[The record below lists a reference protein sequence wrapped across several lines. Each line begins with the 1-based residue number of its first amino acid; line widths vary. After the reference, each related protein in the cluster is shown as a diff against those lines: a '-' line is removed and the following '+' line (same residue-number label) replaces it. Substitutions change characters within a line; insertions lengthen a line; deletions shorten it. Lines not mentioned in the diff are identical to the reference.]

1 MANKLTAKQEAFALA
16 IASGVSQADAYRMSY
31 NHEGMQDNTVH
42 SRACELAKDSKIAAR
57 IAELRAPAIEAAQL
71 TLKSHME
78 ELDRLS
84 RLAEADGKWQ
94 AAIKAQEL
102 RGKVSG
108 LYVEKVEANVN
119 GNLTVEI
126 VRYGKEG

>member
-1 MANKLTAKQEAFALA
+1 MKLTAKQEAFAQA
-16 IASGVSQADAYRMSY
+16 IASGVSQADAYRMAY
-31 NHEGMQDNTVH
+31 NHEGMQANTVH
-42 SRACELAKDSKIAAR
+42 SRACELAKDSKVAAR
-57 IAELRAPAIEAAQL
+57 IAELRAPVIEAAQL
-71 TLKSHME
+71 TLKSHLE
-78 ELDRLS
+78 ELERLS
-84 RLAEADGKWQ
+84 QLAEKDGKWQ

-108 LYVEKVEANVN
+108 LYVEKIDANVN

>member
-1 MANKLTAKQEAFALA
+1 MSNKLTAKQEAFAQA
-16 IASGVSQADAYRMSY
+16 IASGVSQADAYRMAY
-31 NHEGMQDNTVH
+31 NHKGMQDGAVYTEASLLVSNPKV
-42 SRACELAKDSKIAAR
+42 AKR
-57 IAELRAPAIEAAQL
+57 IAELRAPVIEAAQL

-108 LYVEKVEANVN
+108 LYVEKVEASVE
-119 GNLTVEI
+119 GSLTVEI
-126 VRYGKEG
+126 VRFGKGE